1 MTLSDTDKQKADIR
15 ALNDKLRHGE
25 IAGTIV
31 FAGSIAQAEYEEHIA
46 AAGAVEAY
54 EAFDSENDPHC
65 EHDFGSF
72 TIGEKS
78 YFWKIDYYDLA
89 MENLSPDPADPKVTN
104 RVLTIFY
111 AEDY

>member
-1 MTLSDTDKQKADIR
+1 MTLPDTDKQKADIR
-15 ALNDKLRHGE
+15 TLNDKLRHGE

-31 FAGSIAQAEYEEHIA
+31 FAGSIAHAEHEEHIA

-54 EAFDSENDPHC
+54 EAFDPENDPHG
-65 EHDFGSF
+65 EHDFGAF
-72 TIGEKS
+72 TIGEKN